1 MNALRIALGIFSGKN
16 ILYFGVQK
24 RLRAFL
30 NPIFMEKGRNRER
43 QLPRWFPAE
52 TAARRGKP
60 SCGKLISMVKVDF
73 LLKKSLLSD
82 TLKVKNLT
90 RRNEADHGCKNACPV
105 ENTV

>member
-1 MNALRIALGIFSGKN
+1 MNGLRIALGIFSGKN

-52 TAARRGKP
+52 TAARR
-60 SCGKLISMVKVDF
+60 VDGCAF
-73 LLKKSLLSD
+73 SRKKGIEINFPNKGFPRSG
-82 TLKVKNLT
+82 
-90 RRNEADHGCKNACPV
+90 EAVTAGD
-105 ENTV
+105 

>member
-1 MNALRIALGIFSGKN
+1 MASACALAMFSGKI
-16 ILYFGVQK
+16 ILNFGVQK

-60 SCGKLISMVKVDF
+60 LLGKLISMVKVDS

-82 TLKVKNLT
+82 TLKVNTFT
-90 RRNEADHGCKNACPV
+90 RRNETDHGCKNACPV

>member
-1 MNALRIALGIFSGKN
+1 MASACALAMFSGKI
-16 ILYFGVQK
+16 ILNFGVQK

-30 NPIFMEKGRNRER
+30 NPIFMGRGRDGKR

-60 SCGKLISMVKVDF
+60 LLGKLISMVKVDS

-82 TLKVKNLT
+82 TLKVNTFT
-90 RRNEADHGCKNACPV
+90 RRNETDHGRKNACPV

>member
-1 MNALRIALGIFSGKN
+1 MASACALAMFSGKI
-16 ILYFGVQK
+16 ILNFGVQK

-30 NPIFMEKGRNRER
+30 NPIFMERGHNRER
-43 QLPRWFPAE
+43 QLPRWFPTE

-60 SCGKLISMVKVDF
+60 SCGKLISMVNIDS

-82 TLKVKNLT
+82 TLKITNLI

>member
-30 NPIFMEKGRNRER
+30 NPIFTGMGRDGKR

-52 TAARRGKP
+52 TAARRGITP
-60 SCGKLISMVKVDF
+60 SVIAYGDA
-73 LLKKSLLSD
+73 
-82 TLKVKNLT
+82 T
-90 RRNEADHGCKNACPV
+90 RSPLCR
-105 ENTV
+105 

>member
-1 MNALRIALGIFSGKN
+1 M
-16 ILYFGVQK
+16 ILNFGVQK

-30 NPIFMEKGRNRER
+30 NPIFTGRGRDGKR

-60 SCGKLISMVKVDF
+60 LLGKLVSMVKVDF

>member
-1 MNALRIALGIFSGKN
+1 MASACALAMFSGKI
-16 ILYFGVQK
+16 ILNFGVQK

-30 NPIFMEKGRNRER
+30 NPIFTGRGRNGKR

-52 TAARRGKP
+52 TAARLGKP
-60 SCGKLISMVKVDF
+60 SCGKLISMVNIDS

-82 TLKVKNLT
+82 TLNITNLT
-90 RRNEADHGCKNACPV
+90 RRNEADHGRKNARPV